1 MYLAEV
7 LVAFILTGLNLAT
20 GLILGSVGTAT
31 PPAFQ
36 VLAASALVALC
47 GYVASRSR
55 SLLVLLAETSFVTS
69 AVLSSY
75 PKSTATL
82 GIYVVGVAAGLARVG
97 REFEV
102 YLGTP
107 KYYYSVP
114 VSVGTS
120 LLCSAIVE
128 LLGLKLEN
136 PVVGLVRE
144 LLSGRG
150 TPTLELALSATVVLL
165 AQVYLASLC
174 PQVAML
180 AVASS
185 LSPFSLPLIPAFQ
198 TVGQALTSK
207 ERRYLIL
214 GRVVEVVRGPPV
226 SRLDMPFWRSVNR
239 NIVVVGASGTGKS
252 TLAKELASRVAN
264 LGIATVVFD
273 VHGEYCGELR
283 SFRCLDAAEL
293 SLNIFKASE
302 EGVRQRVDFLVD
314 VVTDLYALGSLQ
326 RIALS
331 KALLETYKERGESAD
346 LSHLLDLVLRASQ
359 GEVNLGVSQAVVKS
373 LVPYVESLAYAFKL
387 GRVRV
392 EDLVGSEVVLDLSKL
407 SDGVSQI
414 VVEVVLEELF
424 STAQRSGRELVV
436 VVDEVHR
443 FLRRGRALQKIFR
456 EGRKYGISA
465 IVVTQDPQSIPRDLI
480 LNSAAVIAFAL
491 PEAATARYIAKLVA
505 PENPRLSE
513 RIASKL
519 MSLPQFR
526 ALAVVV
532 EKGSYVIELDA
543 KAPRTS
549 RSWPPTLEGGLWVSR
564 RGGSPELTPTLKS
577 WAF

>member
-7 LVAFILTGLNLAT
+7 LVALILTGLNVAIGFVLA
-20 GLILGSVGTAT
+20 SAGTLA
-31 PPAFQ
+31 PPTFQ
-36 VLAASALVALC
+36 VLAVSALVALC

-55 SLLVLLAETSFVTS
+55 SLLLLLAETSFVVS

-75 PKSTATL
+75 PRLATIL
-82 GIYVVGVAAGLARVG
+82 GLYAVGVVAGLAKVG
-97 REFEV
+97 RELEV
-102 YLGTP
+102 RLGTP

-114 VSVGTS
+114 VSVGAS
-120 LLCSAIVE
+120 LLCSAVVD
-128 LLGLKLEN
+128 LLGLRLGN
-136 PVVGLVRE
+136 PVVDLVRV
-144 LLSGRG
+144 LLSSRG
-150 TPTLELALSATVVLL
+150 VPTLELALSATVVLL
-165 AQVYLASLC
+165 TQAYLASLR
-174 PQVAML
+174 PQVVTL
-180 AVASS
+180 AAASS
-185 LSPFSLPLIPAFQ
+185 LSPFSLPLIPALH
-198 TVGQALTSK
+198 TLGWALASR
-207 ERRYLIL
+207 ERRYLTL

-226 SRLDMPFWRSVNR
+226 SRLEVPFSRGANR
-239 NIVVVGASGTGKS
+239 NILVVGASGTGKS
-252 TLAKELASRVAN
+252 TLAKELASRVAD

-373 LVPYVESLAYAFKL
+373 LVPYVESLVYAFRP

-392 EDLVGSEVVLDLSKL
+392 EDLEGSEVVLDLSRL

-424 STAQRSGRELVV
+424 TTAQRSGRELVV

-465 IVVTQDPQSIPRDLI
+465 IVVTQDPQSIPRDII
-480 LNSAAVIAFAL
+480 LNSAAVVAFAL
-491 PEAATARYIAKLVA
+491 PEAATARYMAKLVA

-513 RIASKL
+513 RVASKL

-526 ALAVVV
+526 ALAVVA
-532 EKGSYVIELDA
+532 ERGSYVIELGA
-543 KAPRTS
+543 RAPR
-549 RSWPPTLEGGLWVSR
+549 V
-564 RGGSPELTPTLKS
+564 
-577 WAF
+577 